1 MAIEDGYSLYA
12 CDVQGCSASAYARAG
27 TNVADGYVTRR
38 RIDANGVERR
48 ALLCPEHAKAYAAL
62 VAACDGLYGE
72 LMATGSATVVTGEQL
87 DAAQRAARESEDARK
102 WWGDRYRALEAEYK
116 AYREAHP
123 DGTGGAA
130 PAGAEGGGA

>member
-12 CDVQGCSASAYARAG
+12 CDVQGCAASAYARAG

-48 ALLCPEHAKAYAAL
+48 TLLCPEHAKAYAAL
-62 VAACDGLYGE
+62 AAACDGLYGE
-72 LMATGSATVVTGEQL
+72 LMATGSATVVTREQL
-87 DAAQRAARESEDARK
+87 DAAQRA
-102 WWGDRYRALEAEYK
+102 ALEAEYK

-123 DGTGGAA
+123 DGSGGAA